1 MKTGSLVP
9 FTGSTGAFKA
19 FPPPGTEEEVA
30 AGDAGAARPEIG
42 PAHDGAE
49 PSIARLTLDDLAIF
63 GGAPVF
69 SEDLHVGR
77 PNIGNRERLM
87 ERFNQMLDTRWLSN
101 GGPFVREFEQRIA
114 DMVGVKHCVV
124 MCNATV
130 ALEIVTRALGL
141 KGEVIIPSFTFVATA
156 HALQWQKITP
166 VFCDID
172 PATHTL
178 DPSKVERMITP
189 RTTGILG
196 VHLWGRGC
204 DVEALAAIAKR
215 RGLRLLFDAAHA
227 FGCTHKGRMIGS
239 FGDAEVF
246 SFHAT
251 KFLNSFEGGAVVTN
265 DDELARK
272 IRLMKNFGFRAYDD
286 VGYIGINGK
295 MTEASAA
302 MGLTSMESMDEF
314 IAINAANYR
323 RYCEELRDVPGLR
336 VIGYDER
343 EKSSYQYVITELDAA
358 ETVISRDQL
367 QRVLQAEH
375 VLARRYFYPGVH
387 RMEPY
392 RSYFPNA
399 ELLLPHTRMVSDR
412 VLSLPTGTAV
422 NHDTIAQVCAIVRF
436 AIAHGRQIA
445 ARLGPPDKPDDDVA
459 LLASDSPSNE
469 PTLEDEVEVA

>member
-9 FTGSTGAFKA
+9 FTGSTGAFKG
-19 FPPPGTEEEVA
+19 FPAPGTEEQHTTEKPEA
-30 AGDAGAARPEIG
+30 AEKPEIG
-42 PAHDGAE
+42 PAPGAE
-49 PSIARLTLDDLAIF
+49 PSIGRRAVDDLAIF

-69 SEDLHVGR
+69 AETLHVGR
-77 PNIGNRERLM
+77 PNIGNREKLM

-141 KGEVIIPSFTFVATA
+141 KGEVIVPSFTFVATA

-172 PATHTL
+172 PNTHTI
-178 DPSKVERMITP
+178 DPAKVERMITP

-204 DVEALAAIAKR
+204 DVEALSAIARR

-323 RYCEELRDVPGLR
+323 RYCQELRGVTGLQ
-336 VIGYDER
+336 VVGYDER
-343 EKSSYQYVITELDAA
+343 EKSSYQYVITEIEEA
-358 ETVISRDQL
+358 ETGISRDQL
-367 QRVLQAEH
+367 QQVLHAER
-375 VLARRYFYPGVH
+375 VLARRYFHPGVH
-387 RMEPY
+387 KMEPY

-399 ELLLPHTRMVSDR
+399 EMLLPHTRRVSDR

-422 NHDTIAQVCAIVRF
+422 NHETIAQVCAIIRF
-436 AIAHGRQIA
+436 AVAHGRQIA
-445 ARLGPPDKPDDDVA
+445 ERLGPPERPDDDVA
-459 LLASDSPSNE
+459 LLATSEPSV
-469 PTLEDEVEVA
+469 EDEVA

>member
-9 FTGSTGAFKA
+9 FTGPPGAFKS
-19 FPPPGTEEEVA
+19 FPQPGTEEGQETGQE
-30 AGDAGAARPEIG
+30 AGEANPQITPHG
-42 PAHDGAE
+42 DGAE
-49 PSIARLTLDDLAIF
+49 PSIARLTVDDLAIF
-63 GGAPVF
+63 GGTPIFA
-69 SEDLHVGR
+69 EDLHVGR

-87 ERFNQMLDTRWLSN
+87 ERFNQMLDSRCLSN

-124 MCNATV
+124 MCNETV

-141 KGEVIIPSFTFVATA
+141 KGEVIVPSFTFVATA
-156 HALQWQKITP
+156 HALQWQEITP

-172 PATHTL
+172 PATHTI
-178 DPSKVERMITP
+178 DPAKVERMITP

-196 VHLWGRGC
+196 VHLWGHGC

-239 FGDAEVF
+239 FGDAEIF

-251 KFLNSFEGGAVVTN
+251 KFLNSFEGGAVATN
-265 DDELARK
+265 DDQLAGK
-272 IRLMKNFGFRAYDD
+272 IRLMKNFGFQSYDD
-286 VGYIGINGK
+286 VIYIGINGK

-302 MGLTSMESMDEF
+302 MGLTSMESMDDF

-336 VIGYDER
+336 VVGYDER
-343 EKSSYQYVITELDAA
+343 EKSSYQYVITEIEAT
-358 ETVISRDQL
+358 ETGISRDQL
-367 QRVLQAEH
+367 QTVLHAER
-375 VLARRYFYPGVH
+375 VLARRYFHPGVH

-399 ELLLPHTRMVSDR
+399 EMLLPHTRRVSDR

-436 AIAHGRQIA
+436 AIAHGREIA
-445 ARLGPPDKPDDDVA
+445 ARLGPPERPDDVVA
-459 LLASDSPSNE
+459 LLATSEPSV
-469 PTLEDEVEVA
+469 EDEVA

>member
-1 MKTGSLVP
+1 MNSR
-9 FTGSTGAFKA
+9 
-19 FPPPGTEEEVA
+19 GTARDDRPATTTVTA
-30 AGDAGAARPEIG
+30 VAGASGVAPRAPLG
-42 PAHDGAE
+42 TRV
-49 PSIARLTLDDLAIF
+49 SIDELALF
-63 GGAPVF
+63 GGKPAF
-69 SEDLHVGR
+69 AELLHVGR
-77 PNIGNRERLM
+77 PNIGDRERLM
-87 ERFNQMLDTRWLSN
+87 QRFNQMLDTRWLSN
-101 GGPFVREFEQRIA
+101 AGPFVREFEQRIS
-114 DMVGVKHCVV
+114 DLVGVKHCVV

-141 KGEVIIPSFTFVATA
+141 KGEVIVPSFTFVATA

-172 PATHTL
+172 PATHTI
-178 DPSKVERMITP
+178 DPDKVERMITP

-204 DVEALAAIAKR
+204 DVEALAAIAR
-215 RGLRLLFDAAHA
+215 RRDLRLLFDAAHA
-227 FGCTHKGRMIGS
+227 FGCTHKGRMIGG

-251 KFLNSFEGGAVVTN
+251 KFMNSFEGGAVVTN

-272 IRLMKNFGFRAYDD
+272 IRLMKNFGFHAYDD

-302 MGLTSMESMDEF
+302 MGLTSLESMDEF
-314 IAINAANYR
+314 IAVNLINYHAYR
-323 RYCEELRDVPGLR
+323 EGLAGIPGVSL
-336 VIGYDER
+336 VGYDPH
-343 EKSSYQYVITELDAA
+343 EKSSYQYVITEIDEAA
-358 ETVISRDQL
+358 TGISRDRL
-367 QRVLQAEH
+367 LAVLHAEQ

-399 ELLLPHTRMVSDR
+399 ELLLPETRRVCQR

-422 NHDTIAQVCAIVRF
+422 DPGIIARVCEIIRF
-436 AIAHGRQIA
+436 AVAHGPQIA
-445 ARLGPPDKPDDDVA
+445 ARPLAPAPVAPPETDTESDDEGLPPA
-459 LLASDSPSNE
+459 AI
-469 PTLEDEVEVA
+469 TDEVA

>member
-9 FTGSTGAFKA
+9 FTGSPGAFKG
-19 FPPPGTEEEVA
+19 FPPPGAEEEA
-30 AGDAGAARPEIG
+30 TEAGEPGAVKPEIG
-42 PAHDGAE
+42 PARDGAE
-49 PSIARLTLDDLAIF
+49 PAISRLTIDDLAIF
-63 GGAPVF
+63 GGTPVF
-69 SEDLHVGR
+69 GEDLHVGR

-141 KGEVIIPSFTFVATA
+141 KGEVIIPAFTFVATA

-172 PATHTL
+172 PATHTI

-239 FGDAEVF
+239 FGHAEVF

-265 DDELARK
+265 DDELARR

-302 MGLTSMESMDEF
+302 MGLTSLESMDEF

-323 RYCEELRDVPGLR
+323 RYCEELREVPGLR
-336 VIGYDER
+336 LVGYDER
-343 EKSSYQYVITELDAA
+343 EKSSYQYVITEIDAA
-358 ETVISRDQL
+358 ETGISRDQL
-367 QRVLQAEH
+367 QQVLHAEH

-399 ELLLPHTRMVSDR
+399 ELLLPHTRRVSDR

-422 NHDTIAQVCAIVRF
+422 NHDTIAQVCAIMRF
-436 AIAHGRQIA
+436 AIAHGREIA
-445 ARLGPPDKPDDDVA
+445 SRLGPPDKPDDDVS
-459 LLASDSPSNE
+459 LLASPE
-469 PTLEDEVEVA
+469 PMVEDEVA